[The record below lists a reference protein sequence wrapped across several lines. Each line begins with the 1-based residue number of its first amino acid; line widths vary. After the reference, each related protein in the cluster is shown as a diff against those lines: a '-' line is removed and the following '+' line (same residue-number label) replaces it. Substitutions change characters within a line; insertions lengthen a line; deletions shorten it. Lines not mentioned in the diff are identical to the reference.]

1 MNAGEL
7 AVSDFF
13 PPPYDIKEKTDA
25 RTQADDEGRQEGR
38 GEDRHEGVQVGDAAQ
53 RVEGRAQGEEPQAG
67 GGDRLVGVGPEAPQV
82 RRKFRVFLHDGV
94 THDMN
99 VLSWPDFIGQMIVC
113 HGLLLERAW
122 IPEHMIKLIA
132 EIDESGSAAQNFSG
146 NVVPLRRGP

>member
-1 MNAGEL
+1 
-7 AVSDFF
+7 
-13 PPPYDIKEKTDA
+13 
-25 RTQADDEGRQEGR
+25 
-38 GEDRHEGVQVGDAAQ
+38 
-53 RVEGRAQGEEPQAG
+53 
-67 GGDRLVGVGPEAPQV
+67 
-82 RRKFRVFLHDGV
+82 
-94 THDMN
+94 MN